1 MKTLEELLS
10 RRWITV
16 EKNKELF
23 YKVHDEYLEYE
34 DFLKDKLGY
43 GTIFQNNF
51 IKLDKYGV
59 PPKIYMGITE
69 FKSKMSYVFLCLI
82 LAFLE
87 NFDEEEQ
94 FILSELAEFITITF
108 KEENIDWINRSDRS
122 ALVEALKFCVKE
134 GIIRKNDGSEEN
146 YTNDSSAQVLY
157 ENTGLSKFVMRIF
170 NQDISNLN
178 SINDF
183 ENVGSMS
190 ENSNGETFL
199 RHQVYRKLLMDIGVF
214 NTPEN
219 EEEFKYIK
227 RHKESIQ
234 DNFSKYFDAN
244 LHLHK
249 NVAFLILGENSNFGR
264 CFPNDTANSKITIE
278 CNIALLINSYIRK
291 GIKEKKI
298 TVDFKDNIV
307 LKKEQFNELIIE
319 VRKKYNVAFT
329 KDFRTISDDKFIANI
344 IEYLKN
350 LEMIVEDNEN
360 YIFNSI
366 VGKII
371 GEYDEALLTE
381 ENND

>member
-43 GTIFQNNF
+43 GTIVQNNF

-183 ENVGSMS
+183 ENVGSIS
-190 ENSNGETFL
+190 ENLNGETFL

-214 NTPEN
+214 NIPEN

-264 CFPNDTANSKITIE
+264 CFPNDTANRKITIE

-298 TVDFKDNIV
+298 AVDFKDNIV